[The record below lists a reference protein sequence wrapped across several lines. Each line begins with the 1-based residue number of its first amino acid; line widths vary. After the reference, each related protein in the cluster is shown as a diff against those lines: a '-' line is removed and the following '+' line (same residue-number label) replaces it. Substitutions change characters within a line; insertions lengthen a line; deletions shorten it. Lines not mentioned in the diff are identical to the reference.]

1 MKKFLRSALAG
12 LAFGAC
18 ALAGVA
24 LAQTITSSLQLSQD
38 GRGLFGVD
46 TNNNLYLQFNRHL
59 LFSLNA
65 APPPATAST
74 GCTLVANSTD
84 ASGQLTGCSGSSATV
99 TFGAAFLTAPRCV
112 ASTSVAASQLA
123 ITATT
128 GIATITPSSSGAAT
142 WTWFCNS
149 VS

>member
-1 MKKFLRSALAG
+1 MKKLFRSALAG

-18 ALAGVA
+18 ALAGLA
-24 LAQTITSSLQLSQD
+24 IAQTITSSLQLSQD

-65 APPPATAST
+65 APPPVTASA
-74 GCTLVANSTD
+74 GCTLTANSTD
-84 ASGQLTGCSGSSATV
+84 TNGQLTGCTGTATV
-99 TFGAAFLTAPRCV
+99 TFGAAFLTAPRCTV
-112 ASTSVAASQLA
+112 STSVAASQLA
-123 ITATT
+123 VSATT
-128 GIATITPSSSGAAT
+128 GIVTITPNSNGAAT
-142 WTWFCNS
+142 WNWFCGS